1 MNETGIVTDIRGET
15 AVVKVERQT
24 TVGATCCVGV
34 TAVKPFFLEAR
45 NLCHARVG
53 DHVRVESDDD
63 KAPFRS
69 LAQAGLCIAAFVI
82 GLGAA
87 GAVFPLLG
95 IAGHREPF
103 SFGLGLVMAALS
115 FGIARRV
122 NRKKMRAPA
131 ACELLSL

>member
-24 TVGATCCVGV
+24 TVGAACCVGV

-45 NLCHARVG
+45 NLCHAGVG

-69 LAQAGLCIAAFVI
+69 LARAGLCIAVFVI

-87 GAVFPLLG
+87 GTVFPLLG
-95 IAGHREPF
+95 IAGHREPLAL
-103 SFGLGLVMAALS
+103 GLGLALAVLS
-115 FGIARRV
+115 FVIMRHI
-122 NRKKMRAPA
+122 NRKKTRPPMV
-131 ACELLSL
+131 CELLSL